1 MEKNLKTLLI
11 TAIAGIAFAT
21 SMGCATT
28 PKNTKPQY
36 LETIVIKSDGS
47 EYKTSGFKAPSLE
60 NCKVLLKEYAR
71 MPEESIPKSFKE
83 MYKTNKIGG
92 YNPGQF
98 AEDEEHNL
106 AYIVQFKNKQGTII
120 EKFYHKTHPFAFT
133 IKEPDKK
140 AYTIIAEK
148 AKGPY
153 HLKIPGEL
161 KHETYDTSHWTLNH
175 PQPDDF
181 NPNTDDPF
189 PERDK
194 DWYKACEWH
203 RKTDSQ

>member
-1 MEKNLKTLLI
+1 MKALKKTFLTL
-11 TAIAGIAFAT
+11 IAAAVLGSGMT
-21 SMGCATT
+21 GCAIT

-36 LETIVIKSDGS
+36 LESIVVNSDGS
-47 EYKTSGFKAPSLE
+47 EYKASGFKAPSLE
-60 NCKVLLKEYAR
+60 NCKVLLKEYAK
-71 MPEESIPKSFKE
+71 MPEESIPQSFKE

-106 AYIVQFKNKQGTII
+106 AYIVQFKNKQGIII

-133 IKEPDKK
+133 VKELGKTP
-140 AYTIIAEK
+140 YTIIAEK
-148 AKGPY
+148 VKGPY
-153 HLKIPGEL
+153 CLKIPGEL
-161 KHETYDTSHWTLNH
+161 KHETYDTSHWLLNH

-181 NPNTDDPF
+181 NPYTDDPF
-189 PERDK
+189 PERDP

-203 RKTDSQ
+203 KKES

>member
-1 MEKNLKTLLI
+1 MKKLKTLLI

-21 SMGCATT
+21 SLGCATT
-28 PKNTKPQY
+28 GKTAKEPVY
-36 LETIVIKSDGS
+36 LEAIVTNADGS
-47 EYKTSGFKAPSLE
+47 EYKTSGFKAPSLAG
-60 NCKVLLKEYAR
+60 CKVLLKEYAK
-71 MPEESIPKSFKE
+71 MPEESIPQSFRD
-83 MYKTNKIGG
+83 MYKINKIGG

-120 EKFYHKTHPFAFT
+120 EKFYHKTHAFAFT

-153 HLKIPGEL
+153 HSKIPGEL

-203 RKTDSQ
+203 RRIDSQ